1 MTNKMENYIERTENR
16 TNANLPKDNKK
27 KQKEEKTQIDTKQV
41 TPKHI
46 ENVASQQTPA
56 TLSTTKTN
64 ETKNLTL
71 HLKVK
76 TQTIQETKIL

>member
-1 MTNKMENYIERTENR
+1 MTNTMENYIERTENR

-46 ENVASQQTPA
+46 ENIASQQPQH
-56 TLSTTKTN
+56 SPQQRQTK
-64 ETKNLTL
+64 
-71 HLKVK
+71 LK
-76 TQTIQETKIL
+76 I

>member
-1 MTNKMENYIERTENR
+1 MENYIERTENR

-46 ENVASQQTPA
+46 ENIASQQTQHSPQQRQ
-56 TLSTTKTN
+56 TK
-64 ETKNLTL
+64 
-71 HLKVK
+71 LK
-76 TQTIQETKIL
+76 I